1 MTQERSDTQAVS
13 LPADPKA
20 RKALPIFTGCLDYFP
35 DALLAV
41 AAVSKAGNDQ
51 HNPGLPLHWSREKS
65 SDHADTIGR
74 HLIQRGTM
82 DSDGQRHT
90 AKAAWRI
97 LALLQLEIEKDVG
110 LKNMVNVTDFG
121 ACAGDI
127 RDTEEVE
134 FANRPAYPNAWR
146 K

>member
-13 LPADPKA
+13 LPTDPKA
-20 RKALPIFTGCLDYFP
+20 RKALPIFTGCIDYFP

-97 LALLQLEIEKDVG
+97 LALLQLEIEESYKA
-110 LKNMVNVTDFG
+110 MS
-121 ACAGDI
+121 A
-127 RDTEEVE
+127 TEADRL
-134 FANRPAYPNAWR
+134 FQAYIKARQPR
-146 K
+146 GGTV